1 VNILRLALIGAVAAT
16 MPAAAMD
23 FSGLVNGGY
32 ANISGAGVSADGYTA
47 GGAVLADF
55 GGLNLQGNLDYQKQS
70 LSGVSVKDTGIDGDL
85 FWRGSRF
92 ALGGSV
98 RYDDLST
105 SLPFPSD
112 HVTSYG
118 GFGEL
123 YLGPRLTLK
132 GKAGGTSGAF
142 DGSYFGAAAEFY
154 LTRHI
159 ALEPVYQYND
169 MGFLG
174 HANSYGGAAE
184 LFISDRLPLAVT
196 GAYSH
201 STSSGVGVDQFM
213 LSLSWR
219 FGADRGGYVG
229 WDRSGPIRWNG
240 GLDFL

>member
-1 VNILRLALIGAVAAT
+1 MNSLRLALVYAAVAVT
-16 MPAAAMD
+16 PAAAMD

-32 ANISGAGVSADGYTA
+32 ANVSGAGFSADGYKA
-47 GGAVLADF
+47 GGSVLADF

-70 LSGVSVKDTGIDGDL
+70 LSGVSVKDTGIDGDV

-105 SLPFPSD
+105 SLPVPSD

-159 ALEPVYQYND
+159 ALEPVYQYED
-169 MGFLG
+169 MGSFG
-174 HANSYGGAAE
+174 HTNTYGAGVE
-184 LFISDRLPLAVT
+184 LFVSDRLPLAVT
-196 GAYSH
+196 AGYSH
-201 STSSGVGVDQFM
+201 MTDSGSSVDQFM
-213 LSLSWR
+213 LLLSWR
-219 FGADRGGYVG
+219 FGGDRGGYVG
-229 WDRSGPIRWNG
+229 WDRTGPTRWNG
-240 GLDFL
+240 SPDFL